1 MAVIL
6 LEVMSVILRGSLH
19 KNHII
24 LLHPGHKTY
33 TTFVFL
39 DKIIKMTVLTNRVL
53 IPIIDTFNAGRRRK
67 VKIPTSIPSK
77 IDAILH
83 QLSDR
88 VRTQTKMV
96 LVKSLTW
103 K

>member
-1 MAVIL
+1 MAVIV
-6 LEVMSVILRGSLH
+6 LEVISVIFCGSLH
-19 KNHII
+19 KNHTI

-39 DKIIKMTVLTNRVL
+39 DKIKKRTVLTNRVL
-53 IPIIDTFNAGRRRK
+53 IPIVDKFDAGRRRK

-77 IDAILH
+77 IDTILH

-96 LVKSLTW
+96 LDKSLTW